1 MSVDD
6 YAGAG
11 FGAGLTPGS
20 RPALLLV
27 DPAVAYTDPAS
38 HLYVGP
44 AAEAAAQG
52 MRSLLA
58 AARAAG
64 IPVVVTRV
72 EIAADGSDAG
82 VFFRKVPGLRAFGP
96 GSPLARYVHGLAPGE
111 GDVEIVKQYPSAYF
125 GTGLAQVLRDRGVD
139 TLLIG
144 GFSTSGCVRAST
156 LDTLQH
162 GFVPLVVTGACGDR
176 DEAVQAANLFDMG
189 QKMAELWDL
198 ATARDYLGG
207 LSLRSGGRILPGG
220 APGSG
225 TSGTSGTW
233 VRATT

>member
-11 FGAGLTPGS
+11 FGAGLTPGA

-27 DPAVAYTDPAS
+27 DPACAYTDPGCHVYA
-38 HLYVGP
+38 GP
-44 AAEAAAQG
+44 PALAAAEA

-58 AARAAG
+58 SARAAG
-64 IPVVVTRV
+64 VPVVITRV
-72 EIAADGSDAG
+72 AIAADGSDAG

-96 GSPLARYVHGLAPGE
+96 GSPFAAYVDGLAPEAGE
-111 GDVEIVKQYPSAYF
+111 VEIVKQYPSAYF
-125 GTGLAQVLRDRGVD
+125 GTDLAARLHALGVD
-139 TLLIG
+139 TVLIG

-162 GFVPLVVTGACGDR
+162 GFTPFVVTDACGDR
-176 DEAVQAANLFDMG
+176 DASVQAANLFDMG

-198 ATARDYLGG
+198 GTAQAYLE
-207 LSLRSGGRILPGG
+207 RVG
-220 APGSG
+220 AGVSVP
-225 TSGTSGTW
+225 
-233 VRATT
+233 

>member
-11 FGAGLTPGS
+11 FGAGLTPGA
-20 RPALLLV
+20 RPALLLI
-27 DPAVAYTDPAS
+27 DPARAYTDPDS
-38 HLYVGP
+38 FLYAGEAAVA
-44 AAEAAAQG
+44 AAEV

-64 IPVVVTRV
+64 IPVVLTRV
-72 EIAADGSDAG
+72 AVAADGADAG

-96 GSPLARYVHGLAPGE
+96 GSPLARYVEGLSPREGE
-111 GDVEIVKQYPSAYF
+111 VEVVKQYPSAYF
-125 GTGLAQVLRDRGVD
+125 GTGLAEQLHALGVD
-139 TLLIG
+139 TVLIG

-162 GFVPLVVTGACGDR
+162 GFVPLVVTDACGDR
-176 DEAVQAANLFDMG
+176 DAAVQAANLFDMG

-198 ATARDYLGG
+198 PTAQTY
-207 LSLRSGGRILPGG
+207 LRSHLGRVRGGVSVP
-220 APGSG
+220 
-225 TSGTSGTW
+225 
-233 VRATT
+233 